1 MRSIRSEIA
10 TQIKLPPYC
19 VCSNKT
25 LVKLATYKPKTKE
38 EFLAIKGVGEKWYDN
53 YAHYFID
60 GVK

>member
-25 LVKLATYKPKTKE
+25 LVQLATYKPKTKE

-53 YAHYFID
+53 YAHYFVDAI
-60 GVK
+60 K